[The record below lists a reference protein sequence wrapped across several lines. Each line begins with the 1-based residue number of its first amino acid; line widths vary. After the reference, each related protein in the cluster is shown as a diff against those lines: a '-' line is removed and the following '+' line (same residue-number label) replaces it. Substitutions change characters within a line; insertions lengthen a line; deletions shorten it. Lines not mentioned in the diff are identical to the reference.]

1 MRHMQAAWADSSVS
15 QPLAW
20 HALPLHGQRVLVRV
34 DFNVATAADG
44 SLLDDWRLQ
53 ASVPGLKQLVACGA
67 RVGLLTHRGR
77 PAGRPNPALSTQPLV
92 KPLSQLLGQPVM
104 WVPDCVGRVAQQAMD
119 TLAPG
124 DIGLLENTRFHA
136 GESLNQQPFVQA
148 LAQLGDMFVFDA
160 WATAHRAHAS
170 TSGLAGAMPR
180 VGLGPLVLHELGW
193 LRTLQDA
200 SAPPLTV
207 LLGGGQLGPKLVMLQ
222 NLLPRVGT
230 LMIGGTLAHTLLA
243 AKDLPVAQQLVEPA
257 LIEAARSLLTE
268 AGVMGV
274 RLLLPQDVQVRTTG
288 GDVATR
294 GLDDLQPSEAIGD
307 IGPATVQVWD
317 KVIRRAEH
325 LVWLGSPGQWED
337 PAFATG
343 TQTLAASV
351 LATPGKF
358 QLLAG
363 DGLLRAMQ
371 HLGQRAAM
379 LAGGT
384 RFSTGG
390 GALLAALS
398 GQSLPVWQVL
408 ATRTTV

>member
-1 MRHMQAAWADSSVS
+1 
-15 QPLAW
+15 
-20 HALPLHGQRVLVRV
+20 
-34 DFNVATAADG
+34 
-44 SLLDDWRLQ
+44 
-53 ASVPGLKQLVACGA
+53 
-67 RVGLLTHRGR
+67 
-77 PAGRPNPALSTQPLV
+77 
-92 KPLSQLLGQPVM
+92 M
-104 WVPDCVGRVAQQAMD
+104 WVPDCVGRVAQQAMN

-288 GDVATR
+288 GDVTTR

-371 HLGQRAAM
+371 HLGQRPAM

-390 GALLAALS
+390 AALLAALS